1 MSEETTSAAKKGAHL
16 RTAVKTTGLFVS
28 VLILLSY
35 GVSLAWAYKNQDRLG
50 PNTWIGSVSVS
61 GKTQKEALNA
71 LQKETDTILTN
82 GLTVELLGPEKKH
95 AKLPLATVT
104 DGDILEYVSFDLEKA
119 IEKAHLRTHGK
130 YIWLDGINA
139 FLASINSPAYISI
152 PVTLNQEK
160 ISEALAGTFPNDQK
174 LAQDAQFSFTK
185 QGTTWTTSIIPGQEG
200 SVFALGAFF
209 PELTEHLSQLDTRTI
224 SINLEKR
231 PPTVT
236 ELQAEPAAKV
246 ALNALLMGPIKLEYK
261 ESETADAKTWEIS
274 TDAIAGFL
282 TPSSNSQSP
291 ITINRTNFE
300 KALSFKTEFEQPA
313 QNARFSVVDGRV
325 EEFAPS
331 EPGVAIDIEVLSERI
346 VLALNTRTTET
357 ASTPI
362 AVPVMVTEP
371 QLKTEEV
378 NSLGITE
385 MLGTGTSS
393 YRGSPS
399 NRIKNIRNGVR
410 LLNGLLIAPGET
422 LSLVEKL
429 APFTL
434 GNGYLPEL
442 VIKGDRIEPE
452 IGGGLCQ
459 IGTTTFRATMNSG
472 LAVEERR
479 NHSLVVSYY
488 NDPSNNN
495 PGTDAT
501 IYEPSPDYKFKNDT
515 PSYVLFQAEMIES
528 TQDLRFT
535 FWGTSDGRKAS
546 YTPPVVHSWIATGPV
561 KEVVSENIAPG
572 ARKCQEAHPGAN
584 TSFTYMVNYAD
595 GTEHKE
601 VFESHYRALPKIC
614 LVGPTVATPTAEE
627 TLGEP
632 AI

>member
-16 RTAVKTTGLFVS
+16 RTFIKTTGLFVS
-28 VLILLSY
+28 VLILLGY
-35 GVSLAWAYKNQDRLG
+35 GVSLAFAYKNTERIG

-61 GKTQKEALNA
+61 GKTKKEALES
-71 LQKETDTILTN
+71 LQKATDAILTN
-82 GLTVELLGPEKKH
+82 GLTVESAESETKH
-95 AKLPLATVT
+95 AKLPLTTVT
-104 DGDILEYVSFDLEKA
+104 NGDILEYVSFDLEQA
-119 IEKAHLRTHGK
+119 IEKAHARTHGK
-130 YIWLDGINA
+130 YIWLDGITA
-139 FLASINSPAYISI
+139 FLASINSPAYIAI
-152 PVTLNQEK
+152 PVNLNQEK
-160 ISEALAGTFPNDQK
+160 ISEALSGAFPKAQNQ
-174 LAQDAQFSFTK
+174 AQDAQFSFTK
-185 QGTTWTTSIIPGQEG
+185 QGNEWQTTILPGREG
-200 SVFALGAFF
+200 TVFSFGPFF
-209 PELTEHLSQLDTRTI
+209 ETLKNNLSQLDTRTI
-224 SINLEKR
+224 AINLEKR

-236 ELQAEPAAKV
+236 ELQAEPAAKA
-246 ALNALLMGPIKLEYK
+246 ALNALKMGPIKLEYRA
-261 ESETADAKTWEIS
+261 SETSTPQTWELS
-274 TDAIAGFL
+274 TDAMANFL
-282 TPSSNSQSP
+282 TPSSSSQAP
-291 ITINRTNFE
+291 VTIDHANFE
-300 KALSFKTEFEQPA
+300 KALTFKKDFEKPA
-313 QNARFSVVDGRV
+313 QNARFSIVNGKV

-331 EPGVAIDIEVLSERI
+331 EPGVAIDLEVLSERVI
-346 VLALNTRTTET
+346 LALNTRTTET
-357 ASTPI
+357 ALNPI
-362 AVPVMVTEP
+362 SVPVMVTEP

-378 NSLGITE
+378 NTLGITE
-385 MLGTGTSS
+385 VLGTGTSS

-422 LSLVEKL
+422 ISLVDRL
-429 APFTL
+429 SPFTFE
-434 GNGYLPEL
+434 NGYLPEL

-515 PSYVLFQAEMIES
+515 PSYVLFQAEMLEDK
-528 TQDLRFT
+528 QELRFT

-546 YTPPVVHSWIATGPV
+546 YTPPVVHSWIAAGPV
-561 KEVVSENIAPG
+561 KETVSADLAPG

-584 TSFTYMVNYAD
+584 TSFTYQVNYAD

-614 LVGPTVATPTAEE
+614 LVGPSATASTPEE
-627 TLGEP
+627 PIGEP
-632 AI
+632 SI